1 MRLKILFV
9 LAACLMFTGTQGCL
23 TPGDDGPGSVVVNP
37 PPGSLLLDSSVYA
50 ADALYANVWYRISP
64 ESMVTTVSFVNLGD
78 LDRTSGFGRV
88 VSQQIGSRLA
98 QYGFAVVEGRIRNN
112 MAYRVQ
118 EGEFMLSREAAKLL
132 MTEHYAQAALVGA
145 YTVSSDKVFVSVRL
159 VSLESGA
166 LIGAYEYYVQ
176 NRGEVAELATDDAG
190 FSGWEQNVRRKPAFS
205 GPSQVQ

>member
-1 MRLKILFV
+1 MRYTLLII
-9 LAACLMFTGTQGCL
+9 LAACLAFSGASGCV

-37 PPGSLLLDSSVYA
+37 PPGSLLLDSSVFA
-50 ADALYANVWYRISP
+50 ADALYANVWNRIGP
-64 ESMVTTVSFVNLGD
+64 DSMVTTVSFVNLGD

-98 QYGFAVVEGRIRNN
+98 QYGFAVVEGRLRNA
-112 MAYRVQ
+112 MAYRVK

-132 MTEHYAQAALVGA
+132 ITEYSAQAALVGA

-190 FSGWEQNVRRKPAFS
+190 FSGWEQAVRRKPAFAA
-205 GPSQVQ
+205 PAMAQ